1 MSAANQDRGQRLMA
15 LFTETPQIGAVEQAR
30 HYIRTHKE
38 KRDQCMADSRARQV
52 EQIKLDWWTEQLL
65 LAIGGGA

>member
-1 MSAANQDRGQRLMA
+1 MSGANQDRGQRLMA
-15 LFTETPQIGAVEQAR
+15 LFTETPQLSEVEQAR

-38 KRDQCMADSRARQV
+38 KRDQCMTDSRARQV

-65 LAIGGGA
+65 IAIGGAA